1 MVGPALEC
9 STGQDRP
16 PSVALDVTGVMI
28 FFLLSPALESHF
40 TFARASQ
47 GRDIGLGHG
56 HASVHTCAVIAPL
69 TVYQHITGND
79 RQGSG
84 VSDSEVEDIIDR
96 LVSAPSRYDS
106 RAPRHALIMC
116 AHARAGPSHHAR
128 PAEEARADDAWHDR
142 AG

>member
-9 STGQDRP
+9 SSGQDRP

-28 FFLLSPALESHF
+28 FFLLSPALKSHF

-69 TVYQHITGND
+69 TVYQHITGTD

-84 VSDSEVEDIIDR
+84 VSDSELDDIIDR
-96 LVSAPSRYDS
+96 LVSALPTRQS
-106 RAPRHALIMC
+106 RAATGSDRAR
-116 AHARAGPSHHAR
+116 AHACRPLPSCETCGR
-128 PAEEARADDAWHDR
+128 ST
-142 AG
+142 G

>member
-1 MVGPALEC
+1 
-9 STGQDRP
+9 
-16 PSVALDVTGVMI
+16 MI

-84 VSDSEVEDIIDR
+84 VSDSEVDDIIDR
-96 LVSAPSRYDS
+96 LVSALRHDN
-106 RAPRHALIMC
+106 RAPRQALIVR
-116 AHARAGPSHHAR
+116 ARTRAGPSHHAR
-128 PAEEARADDAWHDR
+128 PAEEARADDPWHDR